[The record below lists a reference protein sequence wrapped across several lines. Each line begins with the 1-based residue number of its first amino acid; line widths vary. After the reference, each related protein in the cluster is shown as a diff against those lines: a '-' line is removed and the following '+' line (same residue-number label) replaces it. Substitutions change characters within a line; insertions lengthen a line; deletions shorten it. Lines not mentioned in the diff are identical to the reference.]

1 MAETKYSD
9 MFSADQLRAELE
21 RVNGRKLFGRKKK
34 NKRPKLRE
42 LPGQDELPKIT
53 VENGRIAFAEEPS
66 EKEKAE
72 KAEKADTKTNTSESS
87 FEAAYKAFEGKNDQ
101 VFKRPADD
109 AHGIGRG
116 VFVNADDLFR
126 SSAAETNANTDAF
139 NTDAFKRPE
148 RTRKEKPVK
157 PKIDK
162 KAEKK
167 SVKQRKNEP
176 SLRFEEEITDDLND
190 MESDGFAGQL
200 EAELSRV
207 KHKREYG
214 RMFRE
219 TIVILLGVAAA
230 AVLISMLFLP
240 VLRVTGSSMEPTLS
254 SDDIV
259 LCSRYSKLRKGDIAA
274 FYFNNKVLLKRVIG
288 VAGDVIN
295 ISDNGYVTVNGKEV
309 DEPYIKEMSLGECDL
324 EFPFQVPENRIFVL
338 GDNRSTSI
346 DSRSSAVGCI
356 ADEYIIGKVFLR
368 AFPFSKI
375 NTL

>member
-1 MAETKYSD
+1 
-9 MFSADQLRAELE
+9 
-21 RVNGRKLFGRKKK
+21 
-34 NKRPKLRE
+34 
-42 LPGQDELPKIT
+42 
-53 VENGRIAFAEEPS
+53 
-66 EKEKAE
+66 
-72 KAEKADTKTNTSESS
+72 
-87 FEAAYKAFEGKNDQ
+87 
-101 VFKRPADD
+101 
-109 AHGIGRG
+109 
-116 VFVNADDLFR
+116 
-126 SSAAETNANTDAF
+126 
-139 NTDAFKRPE
+139 
-148 RTRKEKPVK
+148 
-157 PKIDK
+157 
-162 KAEKK
+162 
-167 SVKQRKNEP
+167 
-176 SLRFEEEITDDLND
+176 
-190 MESDGFAGQL
+190 
-200 EAELSRV
+200 
-207 KHKREYG
+207 
-214 RMFRE
+214 MFRE

-288 VAGDVIN
+288 VSGDVIN
-295 ISDNGYVTVNGKEV
+295 ISENGDVTVNGKEV